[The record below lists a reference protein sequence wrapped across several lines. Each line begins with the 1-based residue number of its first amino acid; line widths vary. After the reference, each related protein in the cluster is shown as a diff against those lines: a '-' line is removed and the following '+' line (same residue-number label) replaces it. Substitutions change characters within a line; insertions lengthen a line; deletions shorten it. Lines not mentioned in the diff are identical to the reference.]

1 MANGVRVPH
10 IKPIDLSNVSKS
22 LDNIFSGG
30 QRLTDEVTDLGKK
43 AARIALAVGTSGASE
58 VVAAV
63 GGVSDEGKRFR
74 QDLKT
79 GIEDVTGQT
88 LAKKSMALAESE
100 GNARLQAEA
109 DQRLRAQNSLK
120 FAQSRM
126 RQRSASGQGR
136 QSTILTSGLGSSSAS
151 ANAGKT
157 LLGQ

>member
-1 MANGVRVPH
+1 MANGIRVPT

-30 QRLTDEVTDLGKK
+30 QRLTNEVTDLGKK
-43 AARIALAVGTSGASE
+43 AARIGLAVGTGGASE
-58 VVAAV
+58 VAAAV

-79 GIEDVTGQT
+79 GIEDATGQT
-88 LAKKSMALAESE
+88 LAKKTMAAAELE

>member
-1 MANGVRVPH
+1 MANGVRFPT

-30 QRLTDEVTDLGKK
+30 QRATDELTDLGKK
-43 AARIALAVGTSGASE
+43 YLRTGIAAATGGVSE
-58 VVAAV
+58 VAAAV

-79 GIEDVTGQT
+79 GIEDATGQT
-88 LAKKSMALAESE
+88 LAKQTMAAVQAE